1 LFLILCSG
9 WLNIAV
15 ATSSIS
21 LCENFE
27 NTISLDS
34 TFGLHTKRSF
44 LGGLGFQRT
53 HQPDATGNGDNSGVV
68 HWVERNAALILQLLL
83 VIGEHMPPNERIHV
97 NENENHNANG
107 PALRS
112 DSSVLV
118 PSSSSSL
125 NQNGVHISYSGL
137 SQNDAYEGLH
147 QSYGSESLLP
157 PAADEDHEADTG
169 PTSVVQLTSSSTE
182 DLLNILHMHSS
193 GEEGSANANTRGLLN
208 EYIDI
213 VIGKNLSAINDHN
226 VDLLSLLLTD
236 VNPTIEIYTSFAVH
250 VSAGILEQVN
260 AIISGILNTP
270 NKALEMSEKEKI
282 ESFLDIEVT
291 RFQILAS
298 RVLFVAAVDEEG
310 QNRDLVRDVVGS
322 RLSHRIATVFN
333 QIDVK
338 NFDVDVCI
346 YRNHNSLSQAM
357 SSLGLTGPQL
367 QDIFTWSRIVVFITV
382 VFAAVGLT
390 WYSSRKRKR
399 RFSYSPIPNY
409 ILIAPGNNQQV

>member
-1 LFLILCSG
+1 
-9 WLNIAV
+9 
-15 ATSSIS
+15 
-21 LCENFE
+21 
-27 NTISLDS
+27 
-34 TFGLHTKRSF
+34 
-44 LGGLGFQRT
+44 
-53 HQPDATGNGDNSGVV
+53 
-68 HWVERNAALILQLLL
+68 
-83 VIGEHMPPNERIHV
+83 M
-97 NENENHNANG
+97 
-107 PALRS
+107 
-112 DSSVLV
+112 
-118 PSSSSSL
+118 
-125 NQNGVHISYSGL
+125 
-137 SQNDAYEGLH
+137 
-147 QSYGSESLLP
+147 
-157 PAADEDHEADTG
+157 
-169 PTSVVQLTSSSTE
+169 
-182 DLLNILHMHSS
+182 LHMHSS

-226 VDLLSLLLTD
+226 VDLLSFLLAD
-236 VNPTIEIYTSFAVH
+236 VNPTNEIYTSFAVH

-270 NKALEMSEKEKI
+270 NKALERSEKETI

-298 RVLFVAAVDEEG
+298 RVFVAAVDEEG

-357 SSLGLTGPQL
+357 SSLGLTGPKL

-390 WYSSRKRKR
+390 WYSTHKRRR

-409 ILIAPGNNQQV
+409 ILIAPPGNNQQEV

>member
-1 LFLILCSG
+1 MR
-9 WLNIAV
+9 
-15 ATSSIS
+15 TS
-21 LCENFE
+21 
-27 NTISLDS
+27 
-34 TFGLHTKRSF
+34 
-44 LGGLGFQRT
+44 
-53 HQPDATGNGDNSGVV
+53 P
-68 HWVERNAALILQLLL
+68 
-83 VIGEHMPPNERIHV
+83 
-97 NENENHNANG
+97 
-107 PALRS
+107 
-112 DSSVLV
+112 
-118 PSSSSSL
+118 
-125 NQNGVHISYSGL
+125 
-137 SQNDAYEGLH
+137 
-147 QSYGSESLLP
+147 
-157 PAADEDHEADTG
+157 
-169 PTSVVQLTSSSTE
+169 STE
-182 DLLNILHMHSS
+182 DVINILHMHSS

-213 VIGKNLSAINDHN
+213 VIGKNLSAINVHN
-226 VDLLSLLLTD
+226 VDLLSFLLAD
-236 VNPTIEIYTSFAVH
+236 VNPTDEIYTSFAVH

-260 AIISGILNTP
+260 AIISGVLNTP
-270 NKALEMSEKEKI
+270 NKALERNEKETI
-282 ESFLDIEVT
+282 ELFLDIEVT
-291 RFQILAS
+291 RFQTLAS
-298 RVLFVAAVDEEG
+298 QVLFVAAVDEEG

-346 YRNHNSLSQAM
+346 YRNHNSLSQTM